1 MGVPG
6 QILGHFKAKERF
18 GNPAIPMK
26 RLFEPTIKLC
36 EEGIRVSRT
45 LALAIK
51 IAESWV
57 RKDEE
62 LRQDHY
68 GFQNQLRIDN
78 MILIGLILNLRIE
91 ISESI
96 SSTARLTRFLLKV
109 TSIFENRMP
118 IPYVF
123 LQMKVTRYSMEV
135 GWVVKFLMN
144 YIN

>member
-51 IAESWV
+51 IAE
-57 RKDEE
+57 RK
-62 LRQDHY
+62 
-68 GFQNQLRIDN
+68 
-78 MILIGLILNLRIE
+78 
-91 ISESI
+91 
-96 SSTARLTRFLLKV
+96 KV
-109 TSIFENRMP
+109 VSIFDHPVIENTH
-118 IPYVF
+118 F
-123 LQMKVTRYSMEV
+123 GLNANHKKVRILVSP
-135 GWVVKFLMN
+135 G
-144 YIN
+144 